1 MKYEI
6 YLHKVRKK
14 VFPVIFL
21 VSLEIAWSFKAKL
34 SGFLLILLPHP
45 VEVSLRETCA
55 LIQINHHVFDLV
67 PSTV

>member
-1 MKYEI
+1 MKYISTQGAEKSI
-6 YLHKVRKK
+6 ACD
-14 VFPVIFL
+14 FFS
-21 VSLEIAWSFKAKL
+21 VSLAIAWSFKAKF